1 MPMKLPLTHY
11 KQKGWQILPN
21 VLSHDEADTIKRIG
35 EDMRINV
42 SQYSDWKGISCA
54 GKFDQTLFSMY
65 TSSKMKYI
73 ANQILGDKVY
83 LFNDQMVIKLPQD
96 TLKFEPHYDNQ
107 FGPNSD
113 GSIHTVNLS
122 CILDDINV
130 HNGGL
135 EVQNQDDGRWV
146 KLSPKKGDIV
156 AIHGN
161 TYHRSFKNN
170 TNMSRGLYACVYAD
184 SPIHF
189 KQFYTQEFI

>member
-1 MPMKLPLTHY
+1 MNRNR
-11 KQKGWQILPN
+11 IL
-21 VLSHDEADTIKRIG
+21 K
-35 EDMRINV
+35 INPV
-42 SQYSDWKGISCA
+42 RFSRCARSRTGISLRTVLMGLRLLCF
-54 GKFDQTLFSMY
+54 KLCPNTRIS
-65 TSSKMKYI
+65 THPESSLNQHHHLLIHIEMKYI